1 MPEHVDATLTTFCG
15 LTIFGIPWVAVLMT
29 KKLEHM
35 PDSTAA
41 EAVEWSKPSLELER
55 AIAEQEVRLQATNG
69 APKSDVA

>member
-1 MPEHVDATLTTFCG
+1 
-15 LTIFGIPWVAVLMT
+15 MT

-55 AIAEQEVRLQATNG
+55 AIGEQEVRLQATNG
-69 APKSDVA
+69 APKSDAA